1 MNQEENSGRAARLRA
16 MAHEMLA
23 LANELENKYTLR
35 KGTISAFEFASL
47 QALAACASKEFV
59 DRQRRQKS
67 FDAELFGEPCWDM
80 LLYLFVKHVEKQR
93 ARKSQVLIAAGVP
106 TSTAMR
112 YFSVLRDGGYLQTE
126 SCTSDSRVTFVT
138 LSTDGL
144 VRMSSC
150 LARQLRADQSGFESL
165 NDMIEGNRQRT
176 SSPIES
182 STGH

>member
-67 FDAELFGEPCWDM
+67 FDAELFGEPCC
-80 LLYLFVKHVEKQR
+80 R
-93 ARKSQVLIAAGVP
+93 RKAVPATAASPSSRSRPMAWCACHPVLHGSYVP
-106 TSTAMR
+106 ISPGSKAST
-112 YFSVLRDGGYLQTE
+112 T
-126 SCTSDSRVTFVT
+126 
-138 LSTDGL
+138 
-144 VRMSSC
+144 
-150 LARQLRADQSGFESL
+150 
-165 NDMIEGNRQRT
+165 
-176 SSPIES
+176 
-182 STGH
+182 